1 MRNIVLMS
9 IILLMMTTAAAASP
23 RQQEEMTALA
33 AMVSDSELKVENWE
47 VTMKEQMSKDKIKM
61 LLGKLE
67 AKNSQIDTGDESE
80 NSIKYSFGHI
90 HKNTNITETYNVVI
104 PKDDK
109 YQAQFIVVIKGKYW
123 NESIKRDYLKRVEM
137 IQNDFFSE
145 DSTKFACLTTTLS
158 GKIDSVYFI
167 KQMKEKL
174 HLQSMTEQND
184 TVENSMLKK
193 IVYGYTPLWNQKI
206 TIMDK
211 PMNLQLAFTE
221 NENGKTKLTIG
232 TPILIT
238 EY

>member
-1 MRNIVLMS
+1 MKKIVLMS
-9 IILLMMTTAAAASP
+9 IILLVITTGAAASP
-23 RQQEEMTALA
+23 KQQEEMTALA
-33 AMVSDSELKVENWE
+33 AMLTDSNMEVGNWE

-67 AKNSQIDTGDESE
+67 AKNSQIDTGEEDE
-80 NSIKYSFGHI
+80 NSIKYSFGYI

-109 YQAQFIVVIKGKYW
+109 YQAQFNVVIEGKSW
-123 NESIKRDYLKRVEM
+123 NKSIKKDYLNRVESIQD
-137 IQNDFFSE
+137 DFFSQ

-158 GKIDSVYFI
+158 GKIGSVYFI
-167 KQMKEKL
+167 KRMKEKL
-174 HLQSMTEQND
+174 HLQSITEQTD
-184 TVENSMLKK
+184 TVENSTLKK
-193 IVYGYTPLWNQKI
+193 VVYGYTPLWDQQI

-211 PMNLQLAFTE
+211 PMNLQFAFKE
-221 NENGKTKLTIG
+221 KENGKTKLTIG